1 MTVYL
6 SPEHLSGLGED
17 TFWTWF
23 QREFSSSKVML
34 PNKLNDTDIVLRYSV
49 LGPINTSGKA
59 VALLW
64 ELLPEMKV
72 KLHSNVWDDRIRKI
86 MQCAKES
93 QYRTIASPIM
103 KEYYEEFGEV
113 DVIPLGVNTDLFK
126 PIVDK
131 EMLRKKYSLPLDRK
145 IGFWCGTTHP
155 MKGFNKLCEWA
166 KEHPEIYWI
175 IVWKQKSE
183 TPNLYVQFKMRLE
196 KRFRSYTHVSQQTL
210 AELMNAADF
219 FLVPGMLRP
228 FFLVEWEAMACD
240 LPPVIIGE
248 QPKDFVPS
256 NHPRNDIFRMK
267 WDRKTARKT
276 WEKYLTSK
284 GVMM

>member
-23 QREFSSSKVML
+23 QREFPSSKVML

-49 LGPINTSGKA
+49 LGPINTPGKA

-72 KLHSNVWDDRIRKI
+72 KLNSNLWDDRIRKI
-86 MQCAKES
+86 NQCAKES

-103 KEYYEEFGEV
+103 KEYYEDFGEV

-126 PIVDK
+126 PIPDK

-155 MKGFNKLCEWA
+155 MKGFDKLREWA
-166 KEHPEIYWI
+166 EEHPDIYWI

-183 TPNLYVQFKMRLE
+183 TPNLYVQLKMRLE
-196 KRFRSYTHVSQQTL
+196 KRFRSYTHVSQQTI

-228 FFLVEWEAMACD
+228 YYLVEWEAMACD
-240 LPPVIIGE
+240 LPPVVIGE

-256 NHPRNDIFRMK
+256 NHPREDIFRLK

-276 WEKYLTSK
+276 WEEYLTSK
-284 GVMM
+284 GVNV

>member
-6 SPEHLSGLGED
+6 SAEHISGLGED

-23 QREFSSSKVML
+23 QREFPSSKFMV
-34 PNKLNDTDIVLRYSV
+34 PNKLNDSDIVLRYSV
-49 LGPINTSGKA
+49 LGPITSGKA

-72 KLHSNVWDDRIRKI
+72 KLRSNVWDEKIRKI
-86 MQCAKES
+86 RQCAKES

-103 KEYYEEFGEV
+103 KGYYEEFGEV
-113 DVIPLGVNTDLFK
+113 DYIPLGVNTDLFK
-126 PIVDK
+126 PIADK
-131 EMLRKKYSLPLDRK
+131 EMLRKKYGLPLDRK

-155 MKGFNKLCEWA
+155 MKGFDKLREWA

-175 IVWKQKSE
+175 IVWKQRSE
-183 TPNLYVQFKMRLE
+183 TPNVFAQLKMRLE
-196 KRFRSYTHVSQQTL
+196 KRFSSYLHVSQETL

-228 FFLVEWEAMACD
+228 FYLVEWEAMACD

-248 QPKDFVPS
+248 QTKDFVPS
-256 NHPRNDIFRMK
+256 NHPREDIFRLK
-267 WDRKTARKT
+267 WDRKTVRKI
-276 WEKYLTSK
+276 WEEYLTSR
-284 GVMM
+284 GVTI